1 MKIIILI
8 FIALN
13 LQACEPT
20 LDSSSTHEEIVE
32 TLSDNYHAHENEFN
46 KVLAFYQENWVPEI
60 KGKFYCF
67 DHESDFTT
75 TEYYQKEY
83 SDEDKTWHLKSREV
97 CALQE
102 TAKMIYWNRYDD
114 QWIFYTFE
122 TENNDYLVW
131 YGYVFSTKKIITED
145 ICEGEDPKEGKEN
158 GSCMIP
164 LKNNWYINY
173 SYGRI
178 PQEFL
183 EKYKSR

>member
-1 MKIIILI
+1 MRIIIFL
-8 FIALN
+8 FFTLG
-13 LQACEPT
+13 LQACEPK
-20 LDSSSTHEEIVE
+20 LDSSSTYEEAVE
-32 TLSDNYHAHENEFN
+32 TLTDNYYDNQDDFN
-46 KVLAFYQENWVPEI
+46 KILAFYQENWVPGI
-60 KGKFYCF
+60 KEKFYCF

-83 SDEDKTWHLKSREV
+83 SDEDKEWHLKSREV
-97 CALQE
+97 CSLQE
-102 TAKMIYWNRYDD
+102 TAKMIYWSRYDD

-122 TENNDYLVW
+122 AQNDEYLVM
-131 YGYVFSTKKIITED
+131 YEYVFSKEKINAED
-145 ICEGEDPKEGKEN
+145 ICDETDPKEGREK

-183 EKYKSR
+183 EKYKS